1 MSAAEVRGDRV
12 RIGLVVAGVLAAGAF
27 GAAHLPGGSSADQH
41 RQTYGAAGTRQWSE
55 LGDPVSN
62 VGGEEKSRWEGSPIE
77 HLPIAPQADA
87 PADPSASPAPSSGGK
102 CQEDQAC
109 WNPRTM
115 GNGRGEVPG
124 QPRTSGSGVTVND
137 ETGGAFPVA
146 SAVASWDIPNI
157 RVGECQPGS
166 EGCID
171 VALGALS
178 PERPNTIRE
187 GHTTWTQAGTARIV
201 LNPAT
206 PESAKRQVI
215 AHELGHAF
223 GLEHQAGTVMEPM
236 SDGAHP
242 TPNAELRAEA
252 RRNLG
257 AR

>member
-62 VGGEEKSRWEGSPIE
+62 VGGEEKSRWEGSKID
-77 HLPIAPQADA
+77 HLPIAAPPDA
-87 PADPSASPAPSSGGK
+87 PADPSASPKSGK
-102 CQEDQAC
+102 CMEDEPC
-109 WNPRTM
+109 WNPKTM
-115 GNGRGEVPG
+115 GNGRGEKPG
-124 QPRTSGSGVTVND
+124 QPRTSGTGVVVDDETHGLFPVGAALTSWEIPGARMGSCEAGSDGCVTV
-137 ETGGAFPVA
+137 T
-146 SAVASWDIPNI
+146 
-157 RVGECQPGS
+157 
-166 EGCID
+166 
-171 VALGALS
+171 LGALS

-187 GHTTWTQAGTARIV
+187 GHTTWTAAGTARVV

-206 PESAKRQVI
+206 PQSARLQVV
-215 AHELGHAF
+215 AHELGHAWA
-223 GLEHQAGTVMEPM
+223 LEHQAGTTMEAM